1 MRLKESDRLESISAA
16 LRALGGRVE
25 ITEDG
30 LIIQGGKL
38 FGGRVNAMND
48 HRIAMLGAVASC
60 VCSASVRVVGAE
72 AVEKSY
78 PDFWEDLER
87 LQVEQ

>member
-1 MRLKESDRLESISAA
+1 MRSFNSLISTV
-16 LRALGGRVE
+16 LR
-25 ITEDG
+25 

-38 FGGRVNAMND
+38 FGGRVNSAND
-48 HRIAMLGAVASC
+48 HRIAMLGAIASC
-60 VCSASVRVVGAE
+60 VCSASLRVVGAE

-87 LQVEQ
+87 MQVPQ